1 MDARWLETF
10 QDFGPDAFLS
20 HPTLHPFIGPLQR
33 IDSTSESPEACRQ
46 QLKQSVLQR
55 VPKAPGVYGMLDVSG
70 RLIYV
75 GKSKL
80 LRNRLLSYFLPGNQ
94 EDKSG
99 RIVEHSRAIVWEPQ
113 PNEFAA
119 LLREQTLIRRWQPR
133 LNVVGMPNRQQP
145 AYLCLGR
152 GPAQQF
158 YIARQWDPTATC
170 CRGPFLGAG
179 NLFRAVE
186 LLNRLFLLRDCSPK
200 TTIHLSDQL
209 TLFPLESRAGCLRA
223 EIGNCLA
230 PCQLNISR
238 RAYEDQEALAIRFLS
253 GEPGDVLSKLELE
266 MQRAAAGCH
275 YERAARL
282 REDLRILRWLIKKLQ
297 QHRSASENPPCIYW
311 EASPLY
317 PSARGILYLL
327 RNGGVQTS
335 VACPTDAHHWP
346 TVREAIRLWL
356 TSHERMDARFCRSED
371 SLGLVTAW
379 FQKHRKL
386 KRNLFPILEPKI
398 LDAPWQDWDARWVMT
413 NDANLD
419 DADDAEIEAPNH
431 AARSLNSPKQTPEQ
445 PTDPTD

>member
-20 HPTLHPFIGPLQR
+20 HPTLQPFVGPLQR

-46 QLKQSVLQR
+46 QLKQLVLQH
-55 VPKAPGVYGMLDVSG
+55 VPKVPGVYGMLDVSG

-99 RIVEHSRAIVWEPQ
+99 RIVEHSRSIVWEPQ

-133 LNVVGMPNRQQP
+133 LNVVGMPNRQQS

-158 YIARQWDPTATC
+158 YVTRQWDPAATC
-170 CRGPFLGAG
+170 CRGPFFGAG
-179 NLFRAVE
+179 NLFRAIE

-238 RAYEDQEALAIRFLS
+238 RAYENQEALAIRFLS
-253 GEPGDVLSKLELE
+253 GEPGDGLDKLELE
-266 MQRAAAGCH
+266 MHRAAAGCH

-282 REDLRILRWLIKKLQ
+282 REDLRILRWLSKKLQ
-297 QHRSASENPPCIYW
+297 QHRSASENPPSIYW
-311 EASPLY
+311 EPSPVY
-317 PSARGILYLL
+317 PHARGILYLL

-335 VACPTDAHHWP
+335 VACPTDANHWP
-346 TVREAIRLWL
+346 IIRETIGQWF
-356 TSHERMDARFCRSED
+356 TSHERMDARLCRTED

-379 FQKHRKL
+379 FQKHKKL
-386 KRNLFPILEPKI
+386 KHYLLPVLDPSI
-398 LDAPWQDWDARWVMT
+398 LDAPWEDWDARWVMT
-413 NDANLD
+413 DEATQEETTNDGAN
-419 DADDAEIEAPNH
+419 
-431 AARSLNSPKQTPEQ
+431 Q
-445 PTDPTD
+445 